1 MSKFLKPCLYI
12 AGGIFSIISSIK
24 LIIWLDRR
32 GDLPRLSTTC
42 DKNEEDD
49 TESSSSEENI
59 IIKRTL
65 TSRMGAFEKK
75 EIVKRAKPFSHM
87 KKEELVEA
95 CKDRNID
102 YNGTVR
108 ILKTRLKN
116 YETK

>member
-1 MSKFLKPCLYI
+1 MIKPCLAI
-12 AGGIFSIISSIK
+12 VGGIIGIYISVK
-24 LIIWLDRR
+24 LL
-32 GDLPRLSTTC
+32 LSFDKPVQPTC

-75 EIVKRAKPFSHM
+75 ELVKRVKPFSHM

-102 YNGTVR
+102 SDGTVR

>member
-1 MSKFLKPCLYI
+1 
-12 AGGIFSIISSIK
+12 
-24 LIIWLDRR
+24 
-32 GDLPRLSTTC
+32 
-42 DKNEEDD
+42 
-49 TESSSSEENI
+49 
-59 IIKRTL
+59 
-65 TSRMGAFEKK
+65 MGAFEK
-75 EIVKRAKPFSHM
+75 EESVKRVKPFSHM